1 MLVHQGHV
9 AAILLHF
16 VLVHWSGSYTLIE
29 CLVSDVAT
37 VAYIS
42 HSFEIVG
49 CDSLVLI
56 LTLVLGA
63 ETKQWPVLWWFAKNK
78 VIVD

>member
-1 MLVHQGHV
+1 MFVHQGHV
-9 AAILLHF
+9 AVILLQF
-16 VLVHWSGSYTLIE
+16 VLLHWSGSHTSIE

-42 HSFEIVG
+42 YSFAMVG
-49 CDSLVLI
+49 CDSMVLI

-63 ETKQWPVLWWFAKNK
+63 ETKQWPVFM
-78 VIVD
+78 VVCQEQGDR